1 MGMPSSLHHGHHEAG
16 RKGGATSPSERA
28 CPFRHYLLCLPLPF
42 YLISRGNPT
51 LVNITLQGHGI
62 AFERVLIR
70 RVSHLG
76 LRRLGWQFARAG
88 SLQDQEDTFVPREAA
103 DDEVPAPAAWL
114 SAWLFT
120 KQASETVHI

>member
-1 MGMPSSLHHGHHEAG
+1 MPLQALSALSSSALLH
-16 RKGGATSPSERA
+16 
-28 CPFRHYLLCLPLPF
+28 L
-42 YLISRGNPT
+42 SRGNPT
-51 LVNITLQGHGI
+51 LVDITLQGHGI

-114 SAWLFT
+114 SAWLYT
-120 KQASETVHI
+120 KQASETAIFRLRL